1 MNIFIYFSTYIILA
15 GFLYY
20 FNIINFNP
28 FIWLIIA
35 LFASIIIT
43 CYVIIIKIE
52 KKEKYNYN
60 YYYRNLFIY
69 LILNSPKLLLL
80 LIINKKNLFNGFI
93 FYSTLFIIYLFLINF
108 NLYDIYYTN
117 TTLKII
123 NNDFSFSLI

>member
-52 KKEKYNYN
+52 KKEKYDF
-60 YYYRNLFIY
+60 YYRNLFIY

-80 LIINKKNLFNGFI
+80 LIIDKKNLFNGFL

-123 NNDFSFSLI
+123 NNQFSFSLI

>member
-20 FNIINFNP
+20 FNIINYNP
-28 FIWLIIA
+28 FILLIIA
-35 LFASIIIT
+35 LLASIIIT
-43 CYVIIIKIE
+43 SYVINIKIE
-52 KKEKYNYN
+52 KKEKYDY
-60 YYYRNLFIY
+60 YFYYRNLFIY

-80 LIINKKNLFNGFI
+80 LIIDKKNLVKGFI

-123 NNDFSFSLI
+123 NNEFSFSLI

>member
-35 LFASIIIT
+35 LLASISISI
-43 CYVIIIKIE
+43 YVIIIKIE
-52 KKEKYNYN
+52 KKEKYDF
-60 YYYRNLFIY
+60 YYHNLFIY
-69 LILNSPKLLLL
+69 LIANSPKLLLL
-80 LIINKKNLFNGFI
+80 LIIDKKNLVKGLI
-93 FYSTLFIIYLFLINF
+93 FYSTLFIIYLILINF

>member
-20 FNIINFNP
+20 FNIINYNP

-43 CYVIIIKIE
+43 CYVIIIKIQ
-52 KKEKYNYN
+52 KKEKYNY
-60 YYYRNLFIY
+60 YFYYRNLFIY
-69 LILNSPKLLLL
+69 LILNSPKILLL
-80 LIINKKNLFNGFI
+80 LIINNKDLVKGFI
-93 FYSTLFIIYLFLINF
+93 FYSTLFIIYLLFINF

-123 NNDFSFSLI
+123 NNEFSFSLI